1 METITTIA
9 TVSAILALVNLAKLF
24 GVVGRWSTALAVFLG
39 VLIQV
44 SEFLALSG
52 EPATVRGVYLAI
64 ATGLI
69 LGLSAAGLYD
79 VAATIGGKA
88 AVVDV
93 VPAMFASS
101 PVLEA
106 GVDQADPPRWDA
118 AGDPG
123 ERIIVPDETPLAEH

>member
-44 SEFLALSG
+44 SEFLALT
-52 EPATVRGVYLAI
+52 EDPVTVRGVYLAI

-88 AVVDV
+88 AVDV

-106 GVDQADPPRWDA
+106 PRWDA

-123 ERIIVPDETPLAEH
+123 ERVVAPDDTPLKAH